1 MRLEKDVARIV
12 SAENLGIPEAQ
23 VLLRIELSNVGAFW
37 LQRLHFVT
45 CLNSCLD
52 FSYS

>member
-1 MRLEKDVARIV
+1 MGKDVARIV
-12 SAENLGIPEAQ
+12 SAKNLGIPEAQ
-23 VLLRIELSNVGAFW
+23 VLFRIELSNGIFW
-37 LQRLHFVT
+37 LRRLHFVT